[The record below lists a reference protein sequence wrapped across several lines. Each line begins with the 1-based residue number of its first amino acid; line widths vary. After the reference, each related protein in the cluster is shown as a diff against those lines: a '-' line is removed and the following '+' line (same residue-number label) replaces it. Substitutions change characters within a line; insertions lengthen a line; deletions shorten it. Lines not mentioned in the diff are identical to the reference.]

1 MRLLALLAALA
12 SASLA
17 VEPPAYLRSVSDQR
31 DISGINEN
39 DRTLSDGIRQVD
51 ERVDDLPT
59 LDGDNAWTGNQT
71 HSGTE
76 SFSGTTNHSG
86 PTNFTASVTAS
97 STFTLTNAT
106 MIGPQ
111 IIQAWALFIGTS
123 PYTILDSIGV
133 TSITYIGAGDYRVNF
148 STPFANEH
156 FAVTCNADRN
166 ASFTATICNP
176 TETGTRDVRS
186 IRLATHRSDS
196 TADDAIRVNFM
207 AVGRR

>member
-1 MRLLALLAALA
+1 MRLLALLAALVT
-12 SASLA
+12 ASLA
-17 VEPPAYLRSVSDQR
+17 VEPPSYLRSVSDQR

-59 LDGDNAWTGNQT
+59 LDGDNAWTGDN
-71 HSGTE
+71 
-76 SFSGTTNHSG
+76 SFSETTNLNGTNNLNG
-86 PTNFTASVTAS
+86 PTNAR
-97 STFTLTNAT
+97 STFTFQADV
-106 MIGPQ
+106 IGPQ

-148 STPFANEH
+148 STPFASEH
-156 FAVTCNADRN
+156 FAVTCDADRN